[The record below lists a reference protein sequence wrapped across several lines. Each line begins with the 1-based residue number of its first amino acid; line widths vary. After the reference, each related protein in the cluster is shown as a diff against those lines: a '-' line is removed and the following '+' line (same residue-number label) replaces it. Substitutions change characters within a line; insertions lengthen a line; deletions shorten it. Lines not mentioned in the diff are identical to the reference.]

1 MLIKLN
7 GMNLRAYYDDD
18 DWDTPAVSHCHGPST
33 DDSQYVFQLHS
44 IVNHLFGCSK
54 LVNSIISYHIYL
66 SEIHRLPRSSLDLI
80 GDSCAFNL
88 SYR

>member
-54 LVNSIISYHIYL
+54 LVNNDDM
-66 SEIHRLPRSSLDLI
+66 PRTILERTKITITSSQ
-80 GDSCAFNL
+80 
-88 SYR
+88 RK